1 MKRNV
6 VAWAALAV
14 STAAL
19 VSSRGLTRPVP
30 AAPSIP
36 AESLKTARG
45 LSDAFVAVA
54 DFARPSVVQISV
66 QRKGGNNM
74 LRLPGQGPRNP
85 FPGPNGPRNMDP
97 KEFNDLLREMM
108 KRFNAPEFGPE
119 KEQFGDG
126 RAQGTGSG
134 FVYDDR
140 GHILTNNHVVSGA
153 GKITVTFHDGIEA
166 SATVVGTDPKTDV
179 AVIKVDNT
187 SYRPLPK
194 GVSGKLRVGEL
205 VMAVGSP
212 FGLSQ
217 SVTMGIVSATDRN
230 ELGING
236 ERESYE
242 SFIQT
247 DAPINP
253 GNSGGPLVDME
264 GRVVGINSAIMTGG
278 HGMGLGGGG
287 NDGVGFA
294 IPIDLASNVADKLV
308 KDGKMSRARI
318 GVGIQ
323 SLTPAFAS
331 NLGIDPKTKGALVNQ
346 VLPGSPADKAGLKN
360 GDVIVAFNGTPV
372 ANVSAFRL
380 QVASSDIGKPA
391 SLKYLRD
398 GKEHSTEVVL
408 GSSEKIV
415 FDQEKAESH
424 AEPEAKKPEAEKTS
438 IGDFGLEVQPLT
450 PDLAK
455 GFGLPKDTQGLLV
468 SSVKEDSPADVVGI
482 KAGAVITQVV
492 RDKQIQPLKD
502 VKAFH
507 DLAAKSDEL
516 MIFVKSNEI
525 PGAFVTLSKAKKD

>member
-6 VAWAALAV
+6 VAWSALVV

-19 VSSRGLTRPVP
+19 ISSRGVTRPVP
-30 AAPSIP
+30 AAPGIP
-36 AESLKTARG
+36 AESQKTARG

-54 DFARPSVVQISV
+54 DFAKPSVVQISSV
-66 QRKGGNNM
+66 RKAAGNPFH
-74 LRLPGQGPRNP
+74 LPGQGPRNP
-85 FPGPNGPRNMDP
+85 SPGPNGPRNMDP

-119 KEQFGDG
+119 HEQFGEGG
-126 RAQGTGSG
+126 RARGTGSG

-153 GKITVTFHDGIEA
+153 SKITVTFHDGIEA

-187 SYRPLPK
+187 SYRALPK
-194 GVSGKLRVGEL
+194 GISGKLRVGEL

-217 SVTMGIVSATDRN
+217 SVTVGIVSATDRN
-230 ELGING
+230 ELGINEG
-236 ERESYE
+236 NDTYE

-278 HGMGLGGGG
+278 RGIGGGG

-294 IPIDLASNVADKLV
+294 IPIDLASNVADKLI
-308 KDGKMSRARI
+308 KDGKINRARI

-323 SLTPAFAS
+323 PLTPTFAS
-331 NLGIDPKTKGALVNQ
+331 SLGIDPKTKGALVNQ

-372 ANVSAFRL
+372 ANVASFRL

-391 SLKYLRD
+391 AVKYLRD
-398 GKEHSTEVVL
+398 GKEHTAEVLL
-408 GSSEKIV
+408 GSSEKVV
-415 FDQEKAESH
+415 FEQEKDRSPS
-424 AEPEAKKPEAEKTS
+424 EPEAKHEDAKTS
-438 IGDFGLEVQPLT
+438 INDFGLEVQPLT
-450 PDLAK
+450 PELLK

-492 RDKQIQPLKD
+492 RDKKILPVKD
-502 VKAFH
+502 VKEFR
-507 DLAAKSDEL
+507 DLASKSDEL
-516 MIFVKSNEI
+516 MVFVKSNEI

>member
-6 VAWAALAV
+6 VAWAALVV

-19 VSSRGLTRPVP
+19 VSSRGLTRSVP
-30 AAPSIP
+30 AAPGIP
-36 AESLKTARG
+36 AESQKTARG

-54 DFARPSVVQISV
+54 EFAKPSVVQISV
-66 QRKGGNNM
+66 VRKNAGSN
-74 LRLPGQGPRNP
+74 LRLPGGGRNP
-85 FPGPNGPRNMDP
+85 FQNPNGPQGMDP

-108 KRFNAPEFGPE
+108 KRFNTPEFAPE

-126 RAQGTGSG
+126 RAHGTGSG
-134 FVYDDR
+134 FVYDES
-140 GHILTNNHVVSGA
+140 GHILTNNHVVSGG
-153 GKITVTFHDGIEA
+153 GKITVAFHDGVEA

-194 GVSGKLRVGEL
+194 GASSKLRVGEL

-217 SVTMGIVSATDRN
+217 SVTMGIVSATERN

-236 ERESYE
+236 GGDTYE

-253 GNSGGPLVDME
+253 GNSGGPLLDMD
-264 GRVVGINSAIMTGG
+264 GRVIGINSAIMTGS
-278 HGMGLGGGG
+278 HTLGASGG

-294 IPIDLASNVADKLV
+294 IPIDLASHVADKLI
-308 KDGKMSRARI
+308 KDGKISRARI

-323 SLTPAFAS
+323 PLSAKDAR
-331 NLGIDPKTKGALVNQ
+331 NLGIDPKIKGALVNQ
-346 VLPGSPADKAGLKN
+346 VLPGSPADKAGLRS
-360 GDVIVAFNGTPV
+360 GDVIVAFNNTPV
-372 ANVSAFRL
+372 ASVAAFRL
-380 QVASSDIGKPA
+380 QVASSDIGKPG
-391 SLKYLRD
+391 SIKYLRE
-398 GKEHSTEVVL
+398 GKEHTTEVVL
-408 GSSEKIV
+408 GSADKVV
-415 FDQEKAESH
+415 FEQEKARAHSES
-424 AEPEAKKPEAEKTS
+424 EVKKEEAKTT

-450 PDLAK
+450 AELAK
-455 GFGLPKDTQGLLV
+455 GFGLSNETQGLLV
-468 SSVKEDSPADVVGI
+468 SSVKEDSPADAAGI

-492 RDKQIQPLKD
+492 RDKRILPVKD
-502 VKAFH
+502 VKEFR
-507 DLAAKSDEL
+507 DLATKSDEL
-516 MIFVKSNEI
+516 MIFVKSSEI